1 MFVSVVSGC
10 VSISVFASLVGSP
23 IDVASF
29 ALCLKIFVLLQQLKS
44 ISQWLWKKKKDK
56 IVLSAKSKSNTIEVL
71 IYKALIDACI
81 YQDEFFLANN
91 VLKED
96 NEVKEVIK
104 NFENMVS
111 DNL

>member
-1 MFVSVVSGC
+1 M
-10 VSISVFASLVGSP
+10 
-23 IDVASF
+23 
-29 ALCLKIFVLLQQLKS
+29 
-44 ISQWLWKKKKDK
+44 
-56 IVLSAKSKSNTIEVL
+56 SAKSKSNTIEVL